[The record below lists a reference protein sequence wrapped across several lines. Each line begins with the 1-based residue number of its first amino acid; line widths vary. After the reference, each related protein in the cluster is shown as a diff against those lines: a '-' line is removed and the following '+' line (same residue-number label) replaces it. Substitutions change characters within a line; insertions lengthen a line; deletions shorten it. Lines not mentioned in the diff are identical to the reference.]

1 MLCALIL
8 HTEWKKGRNLV
19 HSGVAGKLSAA
30 CVFSV
35 VHAYLVVCVCY
46 FHCLVPVSC
55 LVVGQRAQTDMVECD
70 EW

>member
-35 VHAYLVVCVCY
+35 VHAYLVVCVCVLLSLSGACIMRPAGGGSACPDRY
-46 FHCLVPVSC
+46 
-55 LVVGQRAQTDMVECD
+55 GGM
-70 EW
+70 